1 MLPETRFGYL
11 KRYCDLGFSIIPL
24 DGKKPFWADWP
35 KQCTN
40 NETRALQ
47 IWKQYPTAN
56 VGIVLGSP
64 SNMFALDFDAK
75 HGGLASLEKLEYEHG
90 TIDTLRADTGGG
102 GVHAFYRLP
111 NFEVITRTKWM
122 PGVEVRGSGAQVV
135 AADSVHPE
143 TKLPYSWA
151 MLDDELDWEHIL
163 PAPQWLIDKLQNADT
178 RREVRQE
185 LKRPAEKIG
194 KGGRHMT
201 MVSMAGI
208 LRHRIGATAEEIDG
222 FLQVFNQTR
231 NDPPYDA
238 AHVSAIARSMMTYTP
253 DAPPLAKA
261 CSRLYSKVKEQHA
274 KDQEFLGTH
283 SPVTAEE
290 IMQGN
295 YQAPA
300 AVIADM
306 IHVGLTVLA
315 GPPKIGKSFLGTQ
328 MAIAVATGAPL
339 FGTQKIARPGKI
351 AYFSLEESAAQVSGK
366 LNKLHAGARNKRL
379 SDIGYYYQ
387 METLPGAVDDLR
399 KVIEHTAPTMVI
411 IDSYTSIAGQTG
423 RNDDIV
429 TKDYRHI
436 KLLSDLG
443 KEMDVAI
450 VLIHHLKKQSRGDT
464 FTDAFAGTGGLTR
477 AADCLAKIEPDGEVF
492 LLEGKGRE
500 IPEYSF
506 AMRKDFRDGTGW
518 YIVAAGD
525 AAKATEAR
533 EDIFELLKDEGAHTP
548 SDIARKLGK
557 NGGTV
562 RRLLKKMR
570 EASQV
575 QRGGDGKYF
584 NLGRE
589 L

>member
-1 MLPETRFGYL
+1 
-11 KRYCDLGFSIIPL
+11 
-24 DGKKPFWADWP
+24 
-35 KQCTN
+35 
-40 NETRALQ
+40 
-47 IWKQYPTAN
+47 
-56 VGIVLGSP
+56 
-64 SNMFALDFDAK
+64 
-75 HGGLASLEKLEYEHG
+75 
-90 TIDTLRADTGGG
+90 
-102 GVHAFYRLP
+102 
-111 NFEVITRTKWM
+111 
-122 PGVEVRGSGAQVV
+122 
-135 AADSVHPE
+135 
-143 TKLPYSWA
+143 
-151 MLDDELDWEHIL
+151 
-163 PAPQWLIDKLQNADT
+163 
-178 RREVRQE
+178 
-185 LKRPAEKIG
+185 
-194 KGGRHMT
+194 
-201 MVSMAGI
+201 
-208 LRHRIGATAEEIDG
+208 
-222 FLQVFNQTR
+222 
-231 NDPPYDA
+231 
-238 AHVSAIARSMMTYTP
+238 
-253 DAPPLAKA
+253 
-261 CSRLYSKVKEQHA
+261 
-274 KDQEFLGTH
+274 
-283 SPVTAEE
+283 
-290 IMQGN
+290 
-295 YQAPA
+295 
-300 AVIADM
+300 
-306 IHVGLTVLA
+306 
-315 GPPKIGKSFLGTQ
+315 
-328 MAIAVATGAPL
+328 
-339 FGTQKIARPGKI
+339 
-351 AYFSLEESAAQVSGK
+351 
-366 LNKLHAGARNKRL
+366 
-379 SDIGYYYQ
+379 
-387 METLPGAVDDLR
+387 
-399 KVIEHTAPTMVI
+399 EHTAPTMVI